1 MGAMAGGDVG
11 RDGSPGLGLAQASNS
26 CSSTQPK
33 SLVLR
38 FDWAIGS
45 GDVFTMNAP
54 RRLFILLHREGFEAL
69 YQAASL
75 ALTVGSMGDEVTVMA
90 FFGGLLTL
98 CGKLPHTD
106 DPAAVRSVS
115 LGLPDPRHM
124 LGEGRHAAG
133 VRIVTC
139 ETAIRL
145 AGLDLDTVRPY
156 VDEIIGLATLWKR
169 SEGAQILYI

>member
-1 MGAMAGGDVG
+1 
-11 RDGSPGLGLAQASNS
+11 
-26 CSSTQPK
+26 
-33 SLVLR
+33 
-38 FDWAIGS
+38 
-45 GDVFTMNAP
+45 MNPA
-54 RRLFILLHREGFEAL
+54 RRLFILVHRQGFEAL

-75 ALTVGSMGDEVTVMA
+75 ALTAGSMGDEVTVMA

-98 CGKLPHTD
+98 CGKLPYSD

-124 LGEGRHAAG
+124 LGDGRHTTG

-156 VDEIIGLATLWKR
+156 VDEIIGLATFWKR
-169 SEGAQILYI
+169 AEGAQLLYI